1 MRIPGF
7 LKPLKKGN
15 RAEAGRLVNLDT
27 TLNKACPAMN
37 EISVQG
43 VASVLAQLLE
53 AAQATTAEGTQSI
66 PHFQAQ
72 SF

>member
-1 MRIPGF
+1 
-7 LKPLKKGN
+7 
-15 RAEAGRLVNLDT
+15 
-27 TLNKACPAMN
+27 MN
-37 EISVQG
+37 EVSVQG

-53 AAQATTAEGTQSI
+53 AAQAATVQGTQSI

>member
-1 MRIPGF
+1 
-7 LKPLKKGN
+7 
-15 RAEAGRLVNLDT
+15 
-27 TLNKACPAMN
+27 MN
-37 EISVQG
+37 EVSVQG

-53 AAQATTAEGTQSI
+53 AAQAATAQGTQSI